1 MSRFLWVSIFI
12 LAFTFTSNGQVRNK
26 CSANSDKLYDRKK
39 TIKQLAKTLN
49 KSIPERKDVYR
60 TGYDVTEDGKSPA
73 GFFIYDL
80 TDPSNKD
87 ITSTGCIEFE
97 KDHIYHF
104 APFDYAFSLSHIAIL
119 ENGKLKIFKSIN
131 CKDRGDRLE
140 DVIAYVNQKLAN
152 DRNKDEILERVKNYR
167 KYGKYFKMD
176 NYSTLVCQAVSESK
190 E

>member
-1 MSRFLWVSIFI
+1 MTRLLGIIGIVLSFACAS
-12 LAFTFTSNGQVRNK
+12 SGQVK
-26 CSANSDKLYDRKK
+26 ECSANADKLYDRKK
-39 TIKQLAKTLN
+39 TIKQLGKILN
-49 KSIPERKDVYR
+49 KSIPENRWGKY
-60 TGYDVTEDGKSPA
+60 GVTDDGNRPA
-73 GFFIYDL
+73 GFIIHDL
-80 TDPSNKD
+80 TDITNRGYPS
-87 ITSTGCIEFE
+87 TCIEFKE
-97 KDHIYHF
+97 GHIYHF
-104 APFDYAFSLSHIAIL
+104 VPWDYTFSLSHLAVL